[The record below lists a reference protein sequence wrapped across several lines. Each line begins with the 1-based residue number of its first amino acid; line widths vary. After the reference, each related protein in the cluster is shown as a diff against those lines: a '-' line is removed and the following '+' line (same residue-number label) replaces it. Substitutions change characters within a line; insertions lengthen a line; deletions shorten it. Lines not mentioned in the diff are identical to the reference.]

1 MKMKKLMALLLAGVL
16 VLSLLAG
23 CGDNSTDESNPPSTN
38 SDPASNA
45 PSTSNNPTPST
56 DPMDMLLEG
65 RYTYSFSA
73 EGYGDFV
80 SFFHFYPEDPVLGA
94 VFYVGYLNNQ
104 TTFTGTYKVVKEQR
118 AYHAAPSRD
127 DAAVDGTA
135 EYTIVFYDWS
145 GNEIDRTAYDGDI
158 IYNDM
163 TAITA
168 YGGGEEFFYHDTE
181 MTDSRYTGAYDMEI
195 GVAYLDFI
203 VEGDET
209 SGVTLNHN
217 MTYVDLTGFIVEG
230 TWTVQPNSQGGYDYT
245 LTPDDPTDTG
255 AVVSVAADRMT
266 ATYTA
271 NGSSDS
277 LKLVSTMSDRSVI
290 AQYDGSCEAYGTE
303 CPLSLVLYDD
313 GTCELIADVFGNVG
327 AIDSGTYEAVEAGCL
342 LHMEKGGDI
351 EAALTA
357 HYVGNTDVGDID
369 TELTLADGAA
379 ERTVLSHYDGSCEAY
394 GTECPL
400 SLIIYDD
407 GTCELTADVW
417 GNVGVVDSG
426 TYENVAEGVLIH
438 MEKAG
443 DMVAGYTVQYT
454 GTNDIGDVDAEL
466 TLVM

>member
-1 MKMKKLMALLLAGVL
+1 MKMKKILSHLMAMLL
-16 VLSLLAG
+16 VLTMMAG
-23 CGDNSTDESNPPSTN
+23 CTWASAEGAS
-38 SDPASNA
+38 PAE
-45 PSTSNNPTPST
+45 T
-56 DPMDMLLEG
+56 LLEG
-65 RYTYSFSA
+65 RFTYAFSA

-94 VFYVGYLNNQ
+94 VFYIGYLNNQ
-104 TTFTGTYKVVKEQR
+104 TTFTGTYKVVEEER

-135 EYTIVFYDWS
+135 PYTIVFYDWM
-145 GNEIDRTAYDGDI
+145 GNEIDRTAYDGSI

-168 YGGGEEFFYHDTE
+168 YGGSEAWYYHDAE
-181 MTDSRYTGAYDMEI
+181 MDARYTDAYDKEI

-203 VEGDET
+203 VDGDEY

-217 MTYVDLTGFIVEG
+217 MTYLDLTGMIVEG
-230 TWTVQPNSQGGYDYT
+230 TWTLQPNDQGGYDYT

-271 NGSSDS
+271 EGSDES
-277 LKLVSTMSDRSVI
+277 LNLVSTVSTRSVI
-290 AQYDGSCEAYGTE
+290 GEYAGTCEAYGTE

-327 AIDSGTYEAVEAGCL
+327 VIDNGTYEAVETGCL
-342 LHMEKGGDI
+342 LHMEKGGDA
-351 EAALTA
+351 EAAYTV
-357 HYVGNTDVGDID
+357 HYVGTTDVGDVD
-369 TELTLADGAA
+369 TELTLVAQEAA
-379 ERTVLSHYDGSCEAY
+379 ERTVLSKYVGSCEAY
-394 GTECPL
+394 GTDCPL
-400 SLIIYDD
+400 VLTIYDD
-407 GTCELTADVW
+407 GTCELSADVW
-417 GNVGVVDSG
+417 GNVGVVDNG
-426 TYENVAEGVLIH
+426 TWETVAEGALLH

-466 TLVM
+466 TLEM